1 MVQIAKLNLGDRDPL
16 DIRIDELELELSIRA
31 YNCLK
36 NEGIETLRELVTK
49 TEAELLR
56 TPNFGR
62 VSLKEIV
69 DMLAEFGL
77 SLSGKP
83 SVTRTKSG
91 NQPLDKLSEQMADAL
106 LNARAAKEVYTEAV
120 AKVQRIAK
128 QLIDVSMDE
137 DL

>member
-1 MVQIAKLNLGDRDPL
+1 MVQAIKFKLGNRDPL
-16 DIRIDELELELSIRA
+16 DIRIDELELSIRA

-36 NEGIETLRELVTK
+36 NEGIETLRELVAK
-49 TEAELLR
+49 TELELIR

-62 VSLKEIV
+62 VSLKEVV

-83 SVTRTKSG
+83 AITRTKSG

>member
-1 MVQIAKLNLGDRDPL
+1 MVQVIKFKLGKRDPL
-16 DIRIDELELELSIRA
+16 DIRLDELELSIRA

-36 NEGIETLRELVTK
+36 NEGIETLRELVVK
-49 TEAELLR
+49 TELDLIR

-62 VSLKEIV
+62 VSLKEVV

-83 SVTRTKSG
+83 DVTRTKPG

>member
-1 MVQIAKLNLGDRDPL
+1 MVQAIKFKLGNRDPL
-16 DIRIDELELELSIRA
+16 DIRLNELDLSVRSENA
-31 YNCLK
+31 LK
-36 NEGIETLRELVTK
+36 NEGIETLRELVAK
-49 TEAELLR
+49 HDYELLR
-56 TPNFGR
+56 ISNFGR
-62 VSLKEIV
+62 KSLKEV
-69 DMLAEFGL
+69 EEALADFGL

-91 NQPLDKLSEQMADAL
+91 NQALDKLSEQMADAL

-128 QLIDVSMDE
+128 KLIDVSMDE